1 MTDTS
6 IQRIRELKTEAKNRR
21 DRGLRRYPRAVE
33 LLHDAIQLGKADLDA
48 IEPGKADPAG
58 SSATEVQAQLAVE
71 LADCHGLLG
80 GVERRWAL
88 EGPAEDRAAHLLASI
103 SAYDDGCKLEADE
116 RHGIVNSYNRVNRLL
131 VRLLLQPELL
141 GSRGTVDLGGGTD
154 PLDVREELAA
164 TATAI
169 ADQLA
174 GPRRG
179 DHWAMAD
186 LALIQVLLDQAD
198 AVTAYARFNAA
209 SPPDY
214 VYTSVLAGLRPLAD
228 LPLSSAPTLR
238 NAVRSLETKLQSLRS

>member
-1 MTDTS
+1 MTDPS

-21 DRGLRRYPRAVE
+21 DRGLRGYPRAVE
-33 LLHDAIQLGKADLDA
+33 LLHDAIALGKTQL
-48 IEPGKADPAG
+48 AG
-58 SSATEVQAQLAVE
+58 SSAIELQGQLAVE

-88 EGPAEDRAAHLLASI
+88 EGPQGDRELHLLASI
-103 SAYDDGCKLEADE
+103 SAYDAGFQLEDDE
-116 RHGIVNSYNRVNRLL
+116 RYGIVNSYNRVNRLL
-131 VRLLLQPELL
+131 VRLVLQPELL
-141 GSRGTVDLGGGTD
+141 DGSGTVDLGGGTV
-154 PLDVREELAA
+154 PLDVRQELAA

-198 AVTAYARFNAA
+198 PVTAYARFNAA

-214 VYTSVLAGLRPLAD
+214 VYTSVLAGLQPLAD
-228 LPLSSAPTLR
+228 LALSSASR
-238 NAVRSLETKLQSLRS
+238 IGKAISSLESKLQSLRS

>member
-21 DRGLRRYPRAVE
+21 DRGLRGYPRAVE
-33 LLHDAIQLGKADLDA
+33 LLNDAIRLGKTQL
-48 IEPGKADPAG
+48 AG
-58 SSATEVQAQLAVE
+58 SSSAEVQAQLAVE

-88 EGPAEDRAAHLLASI
+88 EGPEEDRAAHLLASI
-103 SAYDDGCKLEADE
+103 SAYDDGCRLEDDK
-116 RHGIVNSYNRVNRLL
+116 RCGIVNSYNRVNRLL
-131 VRLLLQPELL
+131 VRLLLQPECLDL
-141 GSRGTVDLGGGTD
+141 GGTVDLGAGTVA
-154 PLDVREELAA
+154 LDVRQELAA
-164 TATAI
+164 TATAL
-169 ADQLA
+169 AAQLV

-198 AVTAYARFNAA
+198 AVTAYAGFNAA

-228 LPLSSAPTLR
+228 LRLRSAS
-238 NAVRSLETKLQSLRS
+238 AIQKAISSLETRLHSLRS

>member
-6 IQRIRELKTEAKNRR
+6 IQRMRELKTEAKNRR
-21 DRGLRRYPRAVE
+21 DRGLRGYPRAVE
-33 LLHDAIQLGKADLDA
+33 LLHDAIALGNTELASSGDA
-48 IEPGKADPAG
+48 K
-58 SSATEVQAQLAVE
+58 VQGQLAVE

-88 EGPAEDRAAHLLASI
+88 DGPAEDRAAHLRASI
-103 SAYDDGCKLEADE
+103 SAYDDGFTLEVDQ
-116 RHGIVNSYNRVNRLL
+116 RYGIVNSYNRVNRLL
-131 VRLLLQPELL
+131 VRLVLQPDLL
-141 GSRGTVDLGGGTD
+141 DRSGTVDLGGGTV
-154 PLDVREELAA
+154 PLDVRQELAA

-228 LPLSSAPTLR
+228 LPLSSASR
-238 NAVRSLETKLQSLRS
+238 IGKAISSLETKLQSLRS